1 MLSLVSSVNNVYGV
15 LTKIDLRAFK
25 FIPNT
30 LHIMGLLTRGTC
42 FTYLL
47 ILAVLMGNTGCTKKD
62 VLPPGDPDNGKLSLP
77 DYFEAVV
84 VVDSLKGR
92 ARQLAVNDNGDIY
105 VKSRFSEPDG
115 RNVAL
120 RDTTGDGK
128 ADLIETFGSYEKE
141 RSYGTAMRVHNGYLY
156 YSSELVVY
164 RQKLTPGKLI
174 PEGEIEKIVV
184 DDHAHG
190 MHEHIAKPI
199 CFDDKGNLYVPYGA
213 PSNACQE
220 INRTPASPGL
230 DPCPQLE
237 DHAGVWRFDANKTGQ
252 TQKDGYKYA
261 TGIRSVVAMEW
272 NQSDQSLYV
281 VMHGRDDLLRLW
293 ASIFTP
299 WESAVLPSEEFLKVS
314 DGSDFGWPYCYY
326 DQIKE
331 KKVLAP
337 EYGGDGDS
345 VGRCRDFEKPIMGF
359 PGHWA
364 PNDLFFYT
372 GDQFPERYKNGAFIA
387 FHGSTNRAPYPQSG
401 YFICF
406 VPFENGKPTG
416 AWEVFADGFAGVDP
430 IVNVSDAVYRPM
442 GIAMGPDGSLY
453 ISETEKGKIWRI
465 MYKGDKDNFGTEQ
478 LAKMESRKSLSHLRT
493 PDPVNDNLEKDIVA
507 GGEKIFNLYCATC
520 HQKDGKGASGRFPP
534 LAATDWVT
542 GDKKRLIGVL
552 LNGLEGNIVVN
563 GETFINAM
571 PQHSFLSNEE
581 AANVLTYIRQN
592 FGNKASEITPDEV
605 KAVRDLKK

>member
-1 MLSLVSSVNNVYGV
+1 MKRIYTMNFLSAKNCIRICSIFLVISFFVQCSD
-15 LTKIDLRAFK
+15 KIE
-25 FIPNT
+25 
-30 LHIMGLLTRGTC
+30 
-42 FTYLL
+42 
-47 ILAVLMGNTGCTKKD
+47 
-62 VLPPGDPDNGKLSLP
+62 LPAGDIDNGKLFVP
-77 DYFEAVV
+77 DNFEVVV

-92 ARQLAVNDNGDIY
+92 ARHLAVNENGDIY
-105 VKSRFSEPDG
+105 VKSRFSEKDG
-115 RNVAL
+115 RNVAI

-128 ADLIETFGSYEKE
+128 ADIIESFGSYEKE
-141 RSYGTAMRVHNGYLY
+141 RSYGTAMRIHNGYLY
-156 YSSELVVY
+156 FSSELTVY
-164 RQKLTPGKLI
+164 RQKLTPGKLV
-174 PEGEIEKIVV
+174 PEGEIEEIVI

-199 CFDDKGNLYVPYGA
+199 CFDTKGNLYVPYGA

-220 INRTPASPGL
+220 INRTPAVPGI
-230 DPCPQLE
+230 DPCPQLA
-237 DHAGVWRFDANKTGQ
+237 DHAGVWRFDPNKKGQ

-272 NQSDQSLYV
+272 NAADESLYL

-293 ASIFTP
+293 ASIYSP
-299 WESAVLPSEEFLKVS
+299 WQSAVLPSEEFLKVS
-314 DGSDFGWPYCYY
+314 DGADFGWPYCYY
-326 DQIKE
+326 DQIQE

-337 EYGGDGDS
+337 EYGGNGDS
-345 VGRCRDFEKPIMGF
+345 VGRCSEFEKPIMGF

-372 GDQFPERYKNGAFIA
+372 GNQFPERYKNGAFIA

-416 AWEVFADGFAGVDP
+416 AWEVFADGFAEVDP
-430 IVNVSDAVYRPM
+430 IVNVSNAMYRPM

-453 ISETEKGKIWRI
+453 IAETEKGKIWRI
-465 MYKGDKDNFGTEQ
+465 MYKGDKDDFGKEQ
-478 LAKMESRKSLSHLRT
+478 LAKMEARKTLSHIRT
-493 PDPVNDNLEKDIVA
+493 PDKINDNLEKDIIV
-507 GGEKIFNLYCATC
+507 GGEKIFNVYCAAC
-520 HQKDGKGASGRFPP
+520 HQKDGKGASGRFPT
-534 LAATDWVT
+534 LAGTDWVT
-542 GDKKRLIGVL
+542 GDKKRLIGVI

-581 AANVLTYIRQN
+581 TANVLTYIRQN
-592 FGNKASEITPDEV
+592 FGNNASEITASEV
-605 KAVRDLKK
+605 KEIRDKK